1 MLPLPLHQTRET
13 DDPHDRRLLER
24 VHPAQWSAP
33 SPRERYHLV
42 VLGGG
47 TAGLVTAAGA
57 AGLGARVAL
66 VEQHLMGGDC
76 LVTGCVPSK
85 ALIRAADAWHARR
98 AHATYG
104 LDAARPAGDF
114 AAVMTRLR
122 ALRADIAVHD
132 SAERF
137 RNLGVDVFLGRGR
150 FVSPDA
156 IEVDGRRLRFRR
168 AVIAT
173 GSAPRVPGI
182 PGLAEC
188 GYLTNET
195 IFELRQQPRSLLVI
209 GGGAVGC
216 ELAQAFARLG
226 TVVTLVARGP
236 RLLSRD
242 EPDAAEIVGAAMAQ
256 DGVRVLLEAHVE
268 RVAGGVGTHACTV
281 RHHGGLENI
290 AAETLLVA
298 TGREPRISDLGLQEA
313 QVAHGP
319 DGLAVNDRLQTSNR
333 RVFAAGD
340 VALPIR
346 FTHAADAM
354 ARLVIRNSLFFG
366 RARASAL
373 VIPHCTYTSP
383 ELAQVGPTRATLG
396 TEGRE
401 FDQVEVP
408 FSTVD
413 RAVIEGESDG
423 FLRLLLA
430 RGTDRILAGTI
441 VGAHA
446 GTLSG
451 ELSAA
456 VTGGRRL
463 GELGAA
469 VRPYPTTSEAFRK
482 AADQWQRRR
491 LTPRARRLLARWFRV
506 FG

>member
-1 MLPLPLHQTRET
+1 MLPLPLHQTPET
-13 DDPHDRRLLER
+13 NDPHDQRLLEQ
-24 VHPAQWSAP
+24 VHPAAWSN
-33 SPRERYHLV
+33 PRPRDRYHLV

-85 ALIRAADAWHARR
+85 ALIRAAERWHACTAEPRC
-98 AHATYG
+98 

-114 AAVMTRLR
+114 AAVMARLR

-156 IEVDGRRLRFRR
+156 VEVDGRRLRFRR

-173 GSAPRVPGI
+173 GSAPRALEI

-188 GYLTNET
+188 GFLTNET

-216 ELAQAFARLG
+216 ELAQAFARLE
-226 TVVTLVARGP
+226 TAVTLVARGP

-242 EPDAAEIVGAAMAQ
+242 EPDAAEIVRGAMAR
-256 DGVRVLLEAHVE
+256 DGVRVLLEARVE
-268 RVAGGVGTHACTV
+268 RVAQAAGARVCAI
-281 RHHGGLENI
+281 RHEGRLED
-290 AAETLLVA
+290 AAADTILVA
-298 TGREPRISDLGLQEA
+298 AGRVPRVDDLGLEEA
-313 QVAHGP
+313 LIAHGT
-319 DGLAVNDRLQTSNR
+319 DGLVVNDRLQTSNR

-354 ARLVIRNSLFFG
+354 ARLVIRNALFFG

-383 ELAQVGPTRATLG
+383 ELAQAGPTREVLEK
-396 TEGRE
+396 EGRA
-401 FDQVEVP
+401 FDQVEVA

-413 RAVIEGESDG
+413 RALIEGGSDG
-423 FLRLLLA
+423 FLRVLLA
-430 RGTDRILAGTI
+430 RGTDRIVAGTI

-463 GELGAA
+463 GEIGAA
-469 VRPYPTTSEAFRK
+469 VRPYPTMSEVFRK

-491 LTPRARRLLARWFRV
+491 LTPRTRRILHGWFRLV
-506 FG
+506 G